1 MTLQVWIT
9 VIGLFIGGYDETY
22 YFGYEDVG
30 LSNKIFSRGK
40 KIKEVEIGY
49 KHYGGMSS
57 ILMSCEKGLEEHYKN
72 MFLDKSIPKKT
83 FYEIHHKVMKRFWE
97 CLNVDYSDIG
107 KISWKK
113 LYKKMPKTKKEI
125 KDLVYK
131 LKN

>member
-1 MTLQVWIT
+1 MFTKEHQKIQ
-9 VIGLFIGGYDETY
+9 
-22 YFGYEDVG
+22 
-30 LSNKIFSRGK
+30 NKP
-40 KIKEVEIGY
+40 
-49 KHYGGMSS
+49 
-57 ILMSCEKGLEEHYKN
+57 KGAARKYQRS
-72 MFLDKSIPKKT
+72 FSIPKKT